1 MTMRKLLFISGF
13 FVVFFTFKEV
23 ISVPL
28 ESVVLGQVEY
38 FGEAATAVREMYQ
51 DCWKFVIVTNTD
63 RYVLAHY

>member
-1 MTMRKLLFISGF
+1 M
-13 FVVFFTFKEV
+13 
-23 ISVPL
+23 PL

-38 FGEAATAVREMYQ
+38 FGEVATAVREMYQ